1 MFSKLRVIWK
11 QTVRTVIARV
21 RIKVHDPRV
30 SMEEHAGRARAVD
43 VGQLPCDG
51 AHRDLEQE
59 ILIWVRPIPFQ
70 QWNPVDIMTDIKM
83 DWQANPHKTNHA
95 AVSQSIFSLSIG
107 PVTN

>member
-1 MFSKLRVIWK
+1 M
-11 QTVRTVIARV
+11 RTVIARV

-70 QWNPVDIMTDIKM
+70 QRNPVDRTDSNNRLAGKST
-83 DWQANPHKTNHA
+83 QNQPRS
-95 AVSQSIFSLSIG
+95 SQSVDLFAVNRAS
-107 PVTN
+107 N